1 MYSLLKATKTC
12 QVCKKSFSNGKAL
25 GGHMRAHTRKLSAG
39 SSSSTGSVTP
49 SLRPCNNLGA
59 SYRSHET
66 VLVRSVH
73 TSEVVGGPN
82 LDLNKEG
89 EQQITAKRKIVV
101 VDLEEED
108 STESRSDITIEESAL
123 CLLQMKSDPSEY
135 FQNPKSIDS
144 LVSTRKGKDT
154 EKYIEIDSEEDQEDS
169 DEYVA
174 EDEDEDDEDEDIKFL
189 ISDVGDLTGDSEEDE
204 DDYADENAYY
214 GGKERRGKK
223 QSKYTCDICGQVL
236 HSYQALGG
244 HRTSHRNK
252 RLKISDKN
260 HSVEDGPVVRRSYEC
275 QICNRVFASGQ
286 ALGGHKKIHYTF
298 LAPPKYLS
306 TSTK

>member
-12 QVCKKSFSNGKAL
+12 QICKRSFSNGKAL

-59 SYRSHET
+59 SFRPPET

-73 TSEVVGGPN
+73 TSEVVGGPKP
-82 LDLNKEG
+82 DLNTEG

-108 STESRSDITIEESAL
+108 STESESDITIEESAL
-123 CLLQMKSDPSEY
+123 CLLKMKSDPTEY

-144 LVSTRKGKDT
+144 LVSTRKKKDT
-154 EKYIEIDSEEDQEDS
+154 EKHIVIDSEDDDQEDS

-174 EDEDEDDEDEDIKFL
+174 EDEDEDEDDEDEDIKFL
-189 ISDVGDLTGDSEEDE
+189 TSDMGDLTGDSDEDE
-204 DDYADENAYY
+204 DDYDDENAYY

-260 HSVEDGPVVRRSYEC
+260 HSAEDGPVVRRSYEC

-298 LAPPKYLS
+298 HAPPK
-306 TSTK
+306 